1 MATTSA
7 LNDLDWYEGVPR
19 SIKPYTKFGLVM
31 VVVCFGGF
39 GTWAA
44 TAPLAAA
51 VIAPGSF
58 VATGQNKVVQHL
70 EGGII
75 KELLVREGDRVAE
88 GDQLVR
94 LDETA
99 ARANSQQLFFRQAR
113 LEAILARLH
122 AVVRGD
128 DRYQPPQIILDNLAN
143 PEIRAVNDSQSD
155 NFEAAHAKYANELQM
170 MQRNISALEF
180 RRIGRNAQIAATR
193 TQVGL
198 LKDEYQ
204 AKYSLYKKGLMARS
218 EVSVLERA
226 VADGEGT
233 ISRLEA
239 EIMEVNAQIEKFQ
252 KEIIQTK
259 DTEKQAALDEIQSA
273 EAELD
278 AIREQIRQADSV
290 LTRTVVKAPV
300 SGTVVRMHYHTAGGV
315 IETGKP
321 IIEILPTGVPLIIEA
336 QIPRMQI
343 DEVKEG
349 QEAHVR
355 LSALNQRTT
364 PVINGRVDYVSA
376 DAMTD
381 TTTDVK
387 QEIYLARVSI
397 PAEQLARIHGFTP
410 TPGMP
415 ADILIQTHERTF
427 FEYLAKPVLDS
438 MSRAFREQ

>member
-1 MATTSA
+1 MTAASVMNN
-7 LNDLDWYEGVPR
+7 LEWYDGVPR
-19 SIKPYTKFGLVM
+19 SIKPYSKFGIALVF
-31 VVVCFGGF
+31 VCFGGF

-58 VATGQNKVVQHL
+58 VATGKNKVVQHL

-75 KELLVREGDRVAE
+75 KDLLVREGDKVHE
-88 GDQLVR
+88 NDDLVR

-99 ARANSQQLFFRQAR
+99 AKANSQQLFLRQAR

-122 AVVRGD
+122 AVVRGEE
-128 DRYQPPQIILDNLAN
+128 RYQAPKIILENIGN
-143 PEIRAVNDSQSD
+143 PEIRAVSDSQSD
-155 NFEAAHAKYANELQM
+155 NFDAAHAKYANELQM
-170 MQRNISALEF
+170 MERNISALEF
-180 RRIGRNAQIAATR
+180 RRIGRTAQIESTR
-193 TQVGL
+193 TQVKL
-198 LKDEYQ
+198 LKTEYLS
-204 AKYSLYKKGLMARS
+204 KYSLFKKGLMARS

-226 VADGEGT
+226 VADGEGN
-233 ISRLEA
+233 IARLEA

-278 AIREQIRQADSV
+278 TVREQTRQAESI
-290 LTRTVVKAPV
+290 LNRTLIKAPV
-300 SGTVVRMHYHTAGGV
+300 SGTVIRLYYHTSGGV
-315 IETGKP
+315 IESGKP
-321 IIEILPTGVPLIIEA
+321 IVEILPTGVPLIIEA

-349 QEAHVR
+349 QEAHIR
-355 LSALNQRTT
+355 LSGLNQRTT
-364 PVINGRVDYVSA
+364 PIINGRVDYVSA
-376 DAMTD
+376 DSMAD
-381 TTTDVK
+381 TTAGQK
-387 QEIYLARVSI
+387 QDIYIARVSI
-397 PAEQLARIHGFTP
+397 PADELARIHGFTP

-427 FEYLAKPVLDS
+427 FEYLAKPVIDS
-438 MSRAFREQ
+438 MSRAFRES

>member
-75 KELLVREGDRVAE
+75 KELLVREGDRVVE

-122 AVVRGD
+122 AVVRGE

-155 NFEAAHAKYANELQM
+155 NFDAAHAKYANELQM

-278 AIREQIRQADSV
+278 TIREQIRQADSV

-381 TTTDVK
+381 TTT
-387 QEIYLARVSI
+387 
-397 PAEQLARIHGFTP
+397 
-410 TPGMP
+410 M
-415 ADILIQTHERTF
+415 
-427 FEYLAKPVLDS
+427 
-438 MSRAFREQ
+438 

>member
-1 MATTSA
+1 MATKTA
-7 LNDLDWYEGVPR
+7 LNDLEWYDGVPR

-31 VVVCFGGF
+31 IVVCFGGF

-58 VATGQNKVVQHL
+58 VATGKNKVIQHL

-75 KELLVREGDRVAE
+75 KDLLVREGDRVTE
-88 GDQLVR
+88 GDQLLR

-99 ARANSQQLFFRQAR
+99 ARANAQQLFLRQAR

-122 AVVRGD
+122 AVVRGE
-128 DRYQPPQIILDNLAN
+128 DRYQPPQIILENMGN
-143 PEIRAVNDSQSD
+143 PEIRAVNESQGD
-155 NFEAAHAKYANELQM
+155 NFDAAHSKYANELQM

-198 LKDEYQ
+198 LKNEYQ
-204 AKYSLYKKGLMARS
+204 AKYSLFKKGLMARS

-233 ISRLEA
+233 IARLEA
-239 EIMEVNAQIEKFQ
+239 EIMEVNAQIEKFE
-252 KEIIQTK
+252 KEMIQTK

-278 AIREQIRQADSV
+278 TIREQIRQADSV

-300 SGTVVRMHYHTAGGV
+300 SGTVVRMYYHTAGGV
-315 IETGKP
+315 IESGKP

-381 TTTDVK
+381 TTSNVK

-397 PAEQLARIHGFTP
+397 PADQLARIHGFTP

-427 FEYLAKPVLDS
+427 FEYLAKPVMDS
-438 MSRAFREQ
+438 MERAFREY

>member
-226 VADGEGT
+226 VAEGEGT

>member
-1 MATTSA
+1 MAATSA
-7 LNDLDWYEGVPR
+7 VNDLEWYDGVPR
-19 SIKPYTKFGLVM
+19 SIKPYTKFGALM
-31 VVVCFGGF
+31 IIVCFGGF

-58 VATGQNKVVQHL
+58 VATGKNKVVQHL

-75 KELLVREGDRVAE
+75 KELLVREGDRVTE
-88 GDQLVR
+88 GDELVR
-94 LDETA
+94 LDETS
-99 ARANSQQLFFRQAR
+99 ARANSQQLFLRQAR

-122 AVVRGD
+122 AVVRGE
-128 DRYQPPQIILDNLAN
+128 DRYQPPKIIMENLGN
-143 PEIRAVNDSQSD
+143 PEIRAVNESQSD
-155 NFEAAHAKYANELQM
+155 NFDAAHAKYANEIQM

-180 RRIGRNAQIAATR
+180 RRVGRNAQIAATR

-198 LKDEYQ
+198 LKNEYQ
-204 AKYSLYKKGLMARS
+204 AKYSLFKKGLMARS

-233 ISRLEA
+233 IARLDA

-252 KEIIQTK
+252 KEMIQTK

-278 AIREQIRQADSV
+278 TVREQTRQTDNV

-300 SGTVVRMHYHTAGGV
+300 SGTIVRMHYHTAGGV
-315 IETGKP
+315 IESGKP

-343 DEVKEG
+343 DEVKQG

-364 PVINGRVDYVSA
+364 PVVNGRVDYVSA

-381 TTTDVK
+381 TTSNVK
-387 QEIYLARVSI
+387 QEIYLARISI
-397 PAEQLARIHGFTP
+397 PADQLARIHGFTP

-427 FEYLAKPVLDS
+427 FEYLAKPVVDS
-438 MSRAFREQ
+438 MSRAFREH

>member
-1 MATTSA
+1 MAVPSIMNN
-7 LNDLDWYEGVPR
+7 LEWYEGVPR
-19 SIKPYTKFGLVM
+19 SIRPYTKFG
-31 VVVCFGGF
+31 VVLILICFGGF

-58 VATGQNKVVQHL
+58 VATGKNKVVQHL

-75 KELLVREGDRVAE
+75 KELLVREGDRVKE
-88 GDQLVR
+88 GDELVH

-99 ARANSQQLFFRQAR
+99 PRANAQQLFLRQAR

-122 AVVRGD
+122 AVVRGED
-128 DRYQPPQIILDNLAN
+128 HYQPPKIILDNMAN
-143 PEIRAVNDSQSD
+143 PEIRAVNDSQGD
-155 NFEAAHAKYANELQM
+155 NFDAAHAKYANEYQM

-180 RRIGRNAQIAATR
+180 RRIGRNAQIQATR
-193 TQVGL
+193 KQVVL
-198 LKDEYQ
+198 LKDEYE
-204 AKYSLYKKGLMARS
+204 AKLSLYQKGLMARS

-226 VADGEGT
+226 IADGDGT
-233 ISRLEA
+233 IARLDA
-239 EIMEVNAQIEKFQ
+239 EIQEVNAQIEKFQ
-252 KEIIQTK
+252 KEMIQTK
-259 DTEKQAALDEIQSA
+259 DTEKRAALDEIQSA

-278 AIREQIRQADSV
+278 TVREQSRQAENILD
-290 LTRTVVKAPV
+290 RTVVKAPV
-300 SGTVVRMHYHTAGGV
+300 SGTIVRLYYHTPGGV
-315 IETGKP
+315 IESGKP

-349 QEAHVR
+349 QEAHIR
-355 LSALNQRTT
+355 LSGLNQRTT

-376 DAMTD
+376 DSIADATSK
-381 TTTDVK
+381 T
-387 QEIYLARVSI
+387 EIYLARVSI
-397 PAEQLARIHGFTP
+397 PAEQLARIHGFSP

-427 FEYLAKPVLDS
+427 FEYLAKPVIDS
-438 MSRAFREQ
+438 MSRAFREY

>member
-278 AIREQIRQADSV
+278 TIREQIRQADSV

-381 TTTDVK
+381 TT
-387 QEIYLARVSI
+387 S
-397 PAEQLARIHGFTP
+397 
-410 TPGMP
+410 
-415 ADILIQTHERTF
+415 
-427 FEYLAKPVLDS
+427 
-438 MSRAFREQ
+438 

>member
-1 MATTSA
+1 MATTPA
-7 LNDLDWYEGVPR
+7 LNNLEWYDGVPR
-19 SIKPYTKFGLVM
+19 SIKPYTKFGLAII
-31 VVVCFGGF
+31 VVCFGGF

-58 VATGQNKVVQHL
+58 VATGKNKVVQHL

-75 KELLVREGDRVAE
+75 KELLVREGDRVVE

-99 ARANSQQLFFRQAR
+99 ARANAQQLFLRQAR

-122 AVVRGD
+122 AVVRGEE
-128 DRYQPPQIILDNLAN
+128 RYQPPKIILDNLAN
-143 PEIRAVNDSQSD
+143 AEIRAVNDSQAD
-155 NFEAAHAKYANELQM
+155 NFDAAHAKYANELQM

-180 RRIGRNAQIAATR
+180 RRIGRNAQITATR
-193 TQVGL
+193 TQLGL
-198 LKDEYQ
+198 LKNEYQ
-204 AKYSLYKKGLMARS
+204 AKYSLFKKGLMARS

-233 ISRLEA
+233 IARLEA

-252 KEIIQTK
+252 KEMIQTK

-278 AIREQIRQADSV
+278 TVREQIRQADSV

-300 SGTVVRMHYHTAGGV
+300 SGTVVRMYYHTAGGV
-315 IETGKP
+315 IESGKP

-381 TTTDVK
+381 TTTNVK

-397 PAEQLARIHGFTP
+397 PADQLARIHGFTP

-427 FEYLAKPVLDS
+427 FEYLAKPVVDS
-438 MSRAFREQ
+438 MERAFREY

>member
-1 MATTSA
+1 MATTV
-7 LNDLDWYEGVPR
+7 LNDLNWYDDVPR
-19 SIKPYTKFGLVM
+19 SIKPYSKFGAVLIL
-31 VVVCFGGF
+31 VCFGGF

-58 VATGQNKVVQHL
+58 VATGKNKVVQHL

-75 KELLVREGDRVAE
+75 KDLLVREGDHVKE
-88 GDQLVR
+88 GDELVH

-99 ARANSQQLFFRQAR
+99 ARANSQQLFLRQAR

-122 AVVRGD
+122 AVVKGEA
-128 DRYQPPQIILDNLAN
+128 RYQPPKIILDNLAN
-143 PEIRAVNDSQSD
+143 PEIRAVNDSQDD
-155 NFEAAHAKYANELQM
+155 NFDAAHAKYANELEM
-170 MQRNISALEF
+170 MERNISALEF
-180 RRIGRNAQIAATR
+180 RRIGRNAQIDATK
-193 TQVGL
+193 TQVEL
-198 LKDEYQ
+198 LKNEYK
-204 AKYSLYKKGLMARS
+204 AKYSLFKKGLMARS

-226 VADGEGT
+226 VADGIGT
-233 ISRLEA
+233 MARLDA

-252 KEIIQTK
+252 KEMIQTK

-278 AIREQIRQADSV
+278 TIREQTRQAANILD
-290 LTRTVVKAPV
+290 RTVVKAPV
-300 SGTVVRMHYHTAGGV
+300 SGTVIRLYYHTSGGV

-321 IIEILPTGVPLIIEA
+321 IVEILPTGVPLIIEA

-355 LSALNQRTT
+355 LSGLNQRTT
-364 PVINGRVDYVSA
+364 PIINGRVDYVSA
-376 DAMTD
+376 DSMAD
-381 TTTDVK
+381 TTSAQK
-387 QEIYLARVSI
+387 QDIYLARISI
-397 PAEQLARIHGFTP
+397 PANELARIRGFTP

-427 FEYLAKPVLDS
+427 FEYLAKPVIDS
-438 MSRAFREQ
+438 MSRAFREY

>member
-70 EGGII
+70 EGGVV

-122 AVVRGD
+122 AVVRGE

-204 AKYSLYKKGLMARS
+204 RNIPFTKKDLWPVPKSASL
-218 EVSVLERA
+218 SV
-226 VADGEGT
+226 
-233 ISRLEA
+233 RL
-239 EIMEVNAQIEKFQ
+239 
-252 KEIIQTK
+252 QT
-259 DTEKQAALDEIQSA
+259 A
-273 EAELD
+273 
-278 AIREQIRQADSV
+278 REQ
-290 LTRTVVKAPV
+290 
-300 SGTVVRMHYHTAGGV
+300 Y
-315 IETGKP
+315 
-321 IIEILPTGVPLIIEA
+321 
-336 QIPRMQI
+336 
-343 DEVKEG
+343 
-349 QEAHVR
+349 
-355 LSALNQRTT
+355 
-364 PVINGRVDYVSA
+364 
-376 DAMTD
+376 
-381 TTTDVK
+381 
-387 QEIYLARVSI
+387 
-397 PAEQLARIHGFTP
+397 PA
-410 TPGMP
+410 
-415 ADILIQTHERTF
+415 
-427 FEYLAKPVLDS
+427 
-438 MSRAFREQ
+438 SRPKSWK

>member
-1 MATTSA
+1 MTTANIMNS
-7 LNDLDWYEGVPR
+7 LEWYDGVPR
-19 SIKPYTKFGLVM
+19 SIKPYSKFGIVLVF
-31 VVVCFGGF
+31 VCFGGF

-58 VATGQNKVVQHL
+58 VATGKNKIVQHL

-75 KELLVREGDRVAE
+75 KELLVREGDRVHE
-88 GDQLVR
+88 NDDLVR

-99 ARANSQQLFFRQAR
+99 AKTNSKQLFLRQAR

-122 AVVRGD
+122 AVVKGEE
-128 DRYQPPQIILDNLAN
+128 RYQPPKIILDNMGN

-155 NFEAAHAKYANELQM
+155 NFDAAHAKYANELQIM
-170 MQRNISALEF
+170 ERNISALEF
-180 RRIGRNAQIAATR
+180 RRIGRTAQIEATQ
-193 TQVGL
+193 TQVKL
-198 LKDEYQ
+198 LKAEYSS
-204 AKYSLYKKGLMARS
+204 KYSLFKKGLMARS

-226 VADGEGT
+226 VADGEGN
-233 ISRLEA
+233 IARLKA

-278 AIREQIRQADSV
+278 TVREQTRQAESV
-290 LTRTVVKAPV
+290 LNRTLIKAPV
-300 SGTVVRMHYHTAGGV
+300 SGTIVRLYYHTAGGV
-315 IETGKP
+315 IESGKP

-349 QEAHVR
+349 QEAHIR
-355 LSALNQRTT
+355 LSGLNQRTT
-364 PVINGRVDYVSA
+364 PIINGRVDYVSA
-376 DAMTD
+376 DSMAD
-381 TTTDVK
+381 TTTDQK
-387 QEIYLARVSI
+387 QDIYIARVSI
-397 PAEQLARIHGFTP
+397 PADELKRIRGFAP

-427 FEYLAKPVLDS
+427 FEYLAKPVIDS
-438 MSRAFREQ
+438 MSRAFRES

>member
-1 MATTSA
+1 MAATNA
-7 LNDLDWYEGVPR
+7 LNDLEWYAGVPR
-19 SIKPYTKFGLVM
+19 SIKPYSKFGAALVF
-31 VVVCFGGF
+31 VCFGGF

-58 VATGQNKVVQHL
+58 VATGNNKIVQHL

-75 KELLVREGDRVAE
+75 RELLVKE
-88 GDQLVR
+88 GDQVSENDNLVR

-99 ARANSQQLFFRQAR
+99 AKANAQQLFLRQAR

-128 DRYQPPQIILDNLAN
+128 ERYQPPKIIMDNLTN
-143 PEIRAVNDSQSD
+143 PDIRAVNESQSD
-155 NFEAAHAKYANELQM
+155 NFANAHAKYANELQM
-170 MQRNISALEF
+170 MERNISALEF
-180 RRIGRNAQIAATR
+180 RRVGRMAQIDATA
-193 TQVGL
+193 TQVEL
-198 LKDEYQ
+198 LKDEFK
-204 AKYSLYKKGLMARS
+204 AKRSLFKKGLMARS
-218 EVSVLERA
+218 EVSVLQRA

-233 ISRLEA
+233 IARLSA
-239 EIMEVNAQIEKFQ
+239 EISEINAQIEKFR

-278 AIREQIRQADSV
+278 AVREQTRQADSV
-290 LTRTVVKAPV
+290 LDRTLIKAPV
-300 SGTVVRMHYHTAGGV
+300 AGTVVRLHYHTAGGV

-321 IIEILPTGVPLIIEA
+321 IVEILPAGVPLIIEA

-343 DEVKEG
+343 DEVKQG
-349 QEAHVR
+349 QEAHIR
-355 LSALNQRTT
+355 LSGLNQRTT

-376 DAMTD
+376 DSMTD
-381 TTTDVK
+381 NATKQDV
-387 QEIYLARVSI
+387 YLARVSI
-397 PAEQLARIHGFTP
+397 PSEELGRIKGFSP

-438 MSRAFREQ
+438 MSRAFRES